1 MKSRLLAVLLS
12 ISMLFSSIPVSATE
26 STGMNVTES
35 ESSIQEEITEGQ
47 EDTTE
52 DQEETEIIK
61 PKEEETKGIEDET
74 TDVPESDDA
83 SNDVDVEN
91 GENYTEEMSG
101 EELSDTVSEDVES
114 TTDVEYS
121 SDSDTDAEAMSD
133 SETQDTS
140 NVKLSKVGDGETNA
154 YDFVRTYKIDSE
166 ENLEENYSL
175 ELAYLNGSDYN
186 AIFSSI
192 ALNADNN
199 YQETIMTAVEQALDP
214 DTEYDLR
221 WTLYDD
227 SRNIVDIV
235 YETVHTLKPRIILDK
250 KESQSS
256 SQEYQI
262 GLDDKDTANFEI
274 STDISL
280 DIYAFIRKKDS
291 ENYYQA
297 ADVSLGKYNQYSGS
311 IIITDLDTDTEYE
324 IMLRSSNKSDMGM
337 EYAAD
342 TFTTGAD
349 TSEGRTKISEFNYE
363 LDFAVDEKK
372 TTNNK
377 AVISVS
383 ARNTRVEDERIK
395 VILSLDNGQ
404 QQTVTLNKSKN
415 YKNDVVFTDLISE
428 TKYTIVKAVFSS
440 LEGRDYVEAGERDCT
455 FEFTTKAPE
464 IPKSITLSENKLFLN
479 VANVQTA
486 GGDYYSLK
494 AEAVPATASSDFEWE
509 SSNTTVATVNDG
521 RVNAKGVGNAIITVK
536 SKYDPNISASCE
548 VTVKNYLVGYQVEGK
563 PLDIIRYY
571 RLFTVYKNAQVKGFD
586 LYECNDDGSF
596 VLLSDY
602 NVISRRPEI
611 ASWKEGRLYAN
622 SVGSTELIFEKD
634 GYKAKLKIEVNAEG
648 KGFGIKN
655 ITTTQSEY
663 PAIKEPDGS
672 YTLAYTAGI
681 SYTANVEVSPKQYIF
696 SDDFKWT
703 ISNTDIAE
711 VNDTGVITPKNEGDV
726 DLTIE
731 ALRNYNNDGLPY
743 KNNSIKL
750 TLHIKNLPT
759 SSDISELYALTNVNS
774 KIGDIKLGEGW
785 SWKYPDTP
793 LLTNAVNY
801 NNVYPFEAV
810 YSGSKSYP
818 VETTISVHIGRITGV
833 SVEETSTDHN
843 HVLEVGDN
851 DAIKLELTPL
861 YQGSVSPEAYEM
873 NIPDING
880 LNITKNENGSFSIRA
895 SKKGNYTLKPVI
907 KVKGTSTVLAATSY
921 KIKAVEDKQVGSIV
935 ITSETDGVKIS
946 GNKVTFA
953 TVDAIKDFTLKAV
966 VKDRYGQDLKTA
978 LTWKTT
984 DKTVATAAPASKSD
998 THSANV
1004 KIKGGGHTVIMV
1016 TAKDSSGYSATL
1028 NLEVQDHTP
1037 RVDVAKVS
1045 VNMAYDYD
1053 DYNGKGYAYDTGG
1066 AVEIVPVYGE
1076 NITTVELRDQNGGQK
1091 LTNLTIEWYK
1101 NNEYLV
1107 RTLTDNLEKG
1117 TYNCTIYVRTNS
1129 VENEGYKFPLKVSV
1143 TDKSPSVSAKMTD
1156 VPNLFLKYSSGYIDL
1171 KISGGYSLDSSSVT
1185 WEDES
1190 TETDNGF
1197 MINYSHNDPKT
1208 KMPRLAVSQKSGL
1221 KVVNAKLTNDKAAKG
1236 KLTIKLKGYKKTYEF
1251 NNFTIKY
1258 KYKKPV
1264 LVTQNASSNIFPS
1277 IGKNESS
1284 FVIYDKTNEKYMYF
1298 YESGSIYINS
1308 YDEIKC
1314 DSDDVILNT
1323 EKDYVNYTYNGQSGN
1338 KKIKLTLDSMQWR
1351 EPVSVTH
1358 TIKVIKPKAYLE
1370 YGQITLN
1377 TNFKSKLSNNI
1388 YLKDKYRINYT
1399 NIEIKG
1405 ANAKS
1410 QKLLDDDLFVL
1421 TAERNSITVEQSQ
1434 ADFMGAKIPASVYSY
1449 KITPSYKKPDTGE
1462 TVTLNTMTLNIKV
1475 INKAVTAKVSPKG
1488 SLDLTYGAYYY
1499 EPVDKKNVAVLVN
1512 PKFSN
1517 YGSGYSIES
1526 YKLTGAYRDYFTLDY
1541 GWIKYNNKYSYNY
1554 YIKIKDNHDT
1564 SKLKAKQAYKLAI
1577 EYKITNNNGE
1587 SFVVTSNT
1595 FTIKPKQSSPKI
1607 KVKNNNQTLYA
1618 GAAGNL
1624 TRTYYLSVP
1633 DCYTMTYIAGGLD
1646 CNKDGTNDITV
1657 ASGFEGNSVVVRIND
1672 RDAVLATANG
1682 KSYSIPLTVR
1692 LQGSDGIAKNV
1703 KITIKVK
1710 IKR

>member
-12 ISMLFSSIPVSATE
+12 ISMLFSSIPVSAAETA
-26 STGMNVTES
+26 GMNVTQS

-61 PKEEETKGIEDET
+61 PKEEETKGTEDET

-83 SNDVDVEN
+83 SNDVDTEN
-91 GENYTEEMSG
+91 GADSTEKMSG
-101 EELSDTVSEDVES
+101 EELTDTVSEDVVS
-114 TTDVEYS
+114 NTDVEYS
-121 SDSDTDAEAMSD
+121 ADSDSDAEAMND
-133 SETQDTS
+133 SVPLGTS

-166 ENLEENYSL
+166 EILEGNYSL
-175 ELAYLNGSDYN
+175 ELAYLNDSGDN

-192 ALNADNN
+192 ELNTDNN
-199 YQETIMTAVEQALDP
+199 YQETIMTAAAQTLDP

-227 SRNIVDIV
+227 SRNVVNIV

-250 KESQSS
+250 KDSQSS

-262 GLDDKDTANFEI
+262 SLDDKDTANFETA
-274 STDISL
+274 TDISL
-280 DIYAFIRKKDS
+280 DIYAFIRKKGS

-297 ADVSLGKYNQYSGS
+297 ADVSLGQYNQYGGL
-311 IIITDLDTDTEYE
+311 IKITDLDPDTEYE
-324 IMLRSSNKSDMGM
+324 FMLRSSNKSDMGM

-349 TSEGRTKISEFNYE
+349 TSEGQTKISAFNYE

-383 ARNTRVEDERIK
+383 AGNTRVEDERIK

-415 YKNDVVFTDLISE
+415 FKNDVVFTELIGE

-440 LEGRDYVEAGERDCT
+440 LECRDYVEAGERDCT

-494 AEAVPATASSDFEWE
+494 AEAVPAAASADFEWE
-509 SSNTTVATVNDG
+509 SSDTAVATVNDG

-536 SKYDPNISASCE
+536 SKYDSNISASCE

-571 RLFTVYKNAQVKGFD
+571 RLFSVYKNAQVKGFD

-602 NVISRRPEI
+602 NVTSIRPEI

-634 GYKAKLKIEVNAEG
+634 GYKAKLKLEVNTEG

-655 ITTTQSEY
+655 ITTTQNEY
-663 PAIKEPDGS
+663 PAIKESDGS

-681 SYTANVEVSPKQYIF
+681 SYTANVEVSPKQYIS

-711 VNDTGVITPKNEGDV
+711 VNDTGVITPKGEGDV

-731 ALRNYNNDGLPY
+731 ARRNYNIDDLPY

-759 SSDISELYALTNVNS
+759 SSDTSELYALANVNS
-774 KIGDIKLGEGW
+774 KIGDVKFPANWGEGW

-793 LLTNAVNY
+793 LLTNAVNN

-810 YSGSKSYP
+810 YSGAKSYP

-861 YQGSVSPEAYEM
+861 YQGSVSPEAYEI

-880 LNITKNENGSFSIRA
+880 LNITKNENGSFSIKA

-907 KVKGTSTVLAATSY
+907 KAKGTSTVLASTSY

-935 ITSETDGVKIS
+935 ISSETDGVKIS
-946 GNKVTFA
+946 GNKITFA
-953 TVDAIKDFTLKAV
+953 SVDAKKDFTLKAV
-966 VKDRYGQDLKTA
+966 VKDRYGENIKTA

-984 DKTVATAAPASKSD
+984 DKTVATAAPVSKSD

-1004 KIKGGGHTVIMV
+1004 KVKGGGHTVIMV
-1016 TAKDSSGYSATL
+1016 TAKDSSGYLATL

-1037 RVDVAKVS
+1037 RVDVAKAS

-1076 NITTVELRDQNGGQK
+1076 NITTVELRNQNGGQK
-1091 LTNLTIEWYK
+1091 LTNLTIERYK
-1101 NNEYLV
+1101 NNAYLV
-1107 RTLTDNLEKG
+1107 QPLTDNLEKG
-1117 TYNCTIYVRTNS
+1117 TYNCTIFVKTNAGG
-1129 VENEGYKFPLKVSV
+1129 NEGYKFPLKVSV
-1143 TDKSPSVSAKMTD
+1143 TDKSPRVSAKMTD

-1171 KISGGYSLDSSSVT
+1171 NISGGYSLDSSSVT

-1190 TETDNGF
+1190 IDADNGF
-1197 MINYSHNDPKT
+1197 IISCNDNLPK
-1208 KMPRLAVSQKSGL
+1208 KLIVSQKSGL
-1221 KVVNAKLTNDKAAKG
+1221 KVVNAKLLDDKTAKG
-1236 KLTIKLKGYKKTYEF
+1236 KLRLKLRGYKKTYEF

-1277 IGKNESS
+1277 IGKNESR
-1284 FVIYDKTNEKYMYF
+1284 FGIYDKTNDKYMYF
-1298 YESGSIYINS
+1298 YESGSIYTNS

-1323 EKDYVNYTYNGQSGN
+1323 DKDYVNYTYNGQSGN

-1410 QKLLDDDLFVL
+1410 QKLLDDDLFVI
-1421 TAERNSITVEQSQ
+1421 TSERNAIAVEQSQ
-1434 ADFMGAKIPASVYSY
+1434 ADFMGAKIPAGVYSY

-1462 TVTLNTMTLNIKV
+1462 TVTLNTMTLKIKV

-1564 SKLKAKQAYKLAI
+1564 RKLKAKQAYKLAI

-1633 DCYTMTYIAGGLD
+1633 DCYAMTYITGGLD
-1646 CNKDGTNDITV
+1646 CNKDGINDITV

-1682 KSYSIPLTVR
+1682 KSYSIPITVR